1 MSNTDFVRIS
11 GCSLPNKAL
20 QQYKKNKIKKALH
33 QTCVGNE
40 FLNLE
45 QLWDPPLNEKWDIT
59 TNMRLTVTFKVVY
72 N

>member
-45 QLWDPPLNEKWDIT
+45 QLWDPPLNEK
-59 TNMRLTVTFKVVY
+59 
-72 N
+72 

>member
-1 MSNTDFVRIS
+1 MKLFLKLCKQLKCMFKLMSNTDFVRIS

-45 QLWDPPLNEKWDIT
+45 QLWDPPLNEK
-59 TNMRLTVTFKVVY
+59 
-72 N
+72 